1 MKLPVTWGTERHLS
15 KEKRKSMATIPHP
28 PHRVPIVGDVIG
40 IDRVNP
46 NTKTVE
52 MFGRLG
58 PIYRRSI
65 MGTDLTF
72 VGSAELAEQAF
83 EESHWERFA
92 GRPIVQLRDLAG
104 DGLFTA
110 ANDSDV
116 WTQAHSA
123 LMPAFSKE
131 AMSRYYGIMQAT
143 SEQLAES
150 LRANPGERLV
160 QPLFARFAHEVIG
173 VAGFGYSFGPD
184 LLDNSH
190 AFPAAMGRALQYVQK
205 AAIPVVGK
213 RPGEKRQY
221 EQDKALLLNT
231 VREVIAGRSVR
242 VESKDLLDAMIAA
255 GLPKESIEQQLLTFL
270 IAGQE
275 TTASTLGFMVYEL
288 GQRPDLRDSV
298 RAEVESVAGGDAVSF
313 KDAPRLRL
321 LRACISESLR
331 LHPSAPGFFRTARHD
346 TMLGDYSFAA
356 GEWVFVLLMAVHRD
370 REAWGPDA
378 HDFNPHRF
386 LDTGH
391 RIPTSYRP
399 FGTGIRS
406 CIGRQFAQLELTL
419 AMAELV
425 RNLDWTIVSPSGP
438 LELDETLTIRP
449 RNLQVNFQP
458 R

>member
-1 MKLPVTWGTERHLS
+1 
-15 KEKRKSMATIPHP
+15 MATIPHP
-28 PHRVPIVGDVIG
+28 PRRLPIIGDVVG

-46 NTKTVE
+46 NTKTMAMFE
-52 MFGRLG
+52 MLG

-72 VGSAELAEQAF
+72 VGSDDLAQQAF
-83 EESHWERFA
+83 DEAHWERFA
-92 GRPIVQLRDLAG
+92 GRPIVQLRDLAP

-110 ANDSDV
+110 ANDSHS
-116 WTQAHSA
+116 WNEAHNA
-123 LMPAFSKE
+123 LMPAFTKE
-131 AMSRYYGIMQAT
+131 AMSRYYGVMQET
-143 SEQLAES
+143 SSRLVQA
-150 LRANPGERLV
+150 LRENPGERPV

-173 VAGFGYSFGPD
+173 QAGFGYSFGPD

-190 AFPAAMGRALQYVQK
+190 EFPVAMGRALTYVQK

-221 EQDKALLLNT
+221 EADKALLLST
-231 VREVIAGRSVR
+231 VREVIAARTAR
-242 VESKDLLDAMIAA
+242 TESRDLLDAMLAA

-275 TTASTLGFMVYEL
+275 TTASTLGFLAYEL
-288 GQRPDLRDSV
+288 GRQPEIRDQL
-298 RAEVESVAGGDAVSF
+298 RAEVESIAGDRAISF
-313 KDAPRLRL
+313 EDAPRLRL

-331 LHPSAPGFFRTARHD
+331 LYPSAPGIFRSARHD
-346 TMLGDYSFAA
+346 TRLGDYDFAA

-370 REAWGPDA
+370 QQVWGTDA
-378 HDFNPHRF
+378 GEFNPHRF
-386 LDTGH
+386 LETS
-391 RIPTSYRP
+391 RRVPTTYRP

-419 AMAELV
+419 AVAELV
-425 RNLDWTIVSPSGP
+425 RNLDWSVAAPTGA

-449 RNLQVNFQP
+449 RDLRVVFQT